1 MDWDIYP
8 EGIYGALALLW
19 KYKRP
24 LFVTEAGLAD
34 REDVHRANYIE
45 RQIVAVER
53 AIKDGMDVRG
63 HMYWSLIDNYE
74 WALGTEK
81 CFGLVA
87 VNYATLERTIR
98 PSAWHY
104 KALIEK
110 YSGTK
115 TTRAAK

>member
-8 EGIYGALALLW
+8 EGIYGSLRLLS
-19 KYKRP
+19 KYKKP

-34 REDVHRANYIE
+34 KADVHRANYIE
-45 RQIVAVER
+45 RQIMAVEN

-74 WALGTEK
+74 WALGIEK

-87 VNYATLERTIR
+87 INYETLERTIR

-104 KALIEK
+104 KKLIER
-110 YSGTK
+110 YSSK
-115 TTRAAK
+115 IS